1 MADCFISSLEESGYM
16 LTTINKYIICFR
28 AIVGYAM
35 EQGFHNNSTALKVF
49 TKKKVLEKDKAKE
62 IYLTDIEL
70 QALYEMKLD
79 GLKGQV
85 RDVFLIGCYIC
96 QRFSDYSRLEYS
108 NFAETEN
115 RTKIIRL
122 VQKKTRKSIVIPI
135 LNNNLIQIMEKYNYQ
150 IPRIS
155 DVILNRYIKLILK
168 DLSLTVPSL
177 AEMERTVLT
186 MKERDKEER
195 GEVIFKRDDKGY
207 IIRPRYELVSSHTA
221 RRSGIT
227 DLYLKDRLNSFEL
240 KSISGHSNEEIF
252 NNYIKLTQDETA
264 DIIAQ
269 KFNSVE
275 EENNN
280 SHNV

>member
-1 MADCFISSLEESGYM
+1 
-16 LTTINKYIICFR
+16 
-28 AIVGYAM
+28 
-35 EQGFHNNSTALKVF
+35 
-49 TKKKVLEKDKAKE
+49 
-62 IYLTDIEL
+62 
-70 QALYEMKLD
+70 
-79 GLKGQV
+79 
-85 RDVFLIGCYIC
+85 
-96 QRFSDYSRLEYS
+96 
-108 NFAETEN
+108 
-115 RTKIIRL
+115 
-122 VQKKTRKSIVIPI
+122 
-135 LNNNLIQIMEKYNYQ
+135 MEKYNYQ